1 MATTTTTIK
10 RTKFKLT
17 TEQLLDMFY
26 WLKLMRAFDL
36 RLSILVKQG
45 KVRSGVYTGIG
56 QEAIIVGTCF
66 ALRKEDFICPLH
78 RDLGSFLMKGVEPR
92 AMMSQM
98 FGKATGLSKGRDSA
112 LHSGVSELGIFGNT
126 SMLGANLPV
135 AAGLGLTFKMEKT
148 DNVVVAYFG
157 EGASNTGDFH
167 EALNFA
173 GVQRLPIVFVCEN
186 NLYAYSVPVEKS
198 MAIDDV
204 ADRAESYGF
213 DGVSINGNDVL
224 AVYQSTQGALARA
237 RNGEGPTLIECK
249 TYRWHGHSEH
259 DKAFYRTDEEL
270 AMWKSRDP
278 IPTFT
283 TYLQA
288 GNISERGE
296 AEGNRRPRGGD
307 DRRCRGICDERAGP
321 RVPRT
326 RSRISMPKEL
336 TYLEAIREA
345 LAEEM
350 RRDPKVFVL
359 GEDVGEYGGA
369 FGVTQGLFQEFG
381 ESRVIDTPI
390 SESAI
395 VGISIGASLRGYR
408 PVAEMQFA
416 DFISCGFDQI
426 VNQAATLRYRYGGR
440 ASVPIVV
447 RAPSGGNVGG
457 GLYHSQ
463 NPEAWFIHRPGLK
476 VVAPSTPFDAK
487 GLLKAAIRDDNPVVY
502 FEHKYLYRRA
512 KGAVPEG
519 DEIVPIGVAATRRE
533 GDDITL
539 LTYGA
544 MVQPSLEAADRL
556 SKDGVEVE
564 VIDLR
569 TLLPFDKD
577 AILRSVEK
585 TNRAMIVHE
594 DVKTLGIGA
603 ELSAVIM
610 EERFDALD
618 APVMRVTYPDT
629 HCPFSNVLEA
639 FNLPDADKI
648 TAALRKLAEY

>member
-1 MATTTTTIK
+1 
-10 RTKFKLT
+10 
-17 TEQLLDMFY
+17 
-26 WLKLMRAFDL
+26 
-36 RLSILVKQG
+36 
-45 KVRSGVYTGIG
+45 
-56 QEAIIVGTCF
+56 
-66 ALRKEDFICPLH
+66 
-78 RDLGSFLMKGVEPR
+78 
-92 AMMSQM
+92 
-98 FGKATGLSKGRDSA
+98 
-112 LHSGVSELGIFGNT
+112 
-126 SMLGANLPV
+126 
-135 AAGLGLTFKMEKT
+135 
-148 DNVVVAYFG
+148 
-157 EGASNTGDFH
+157 
-167 EALNFA
+167 
-173 GVQRLPIVFVCEN
+173 
-186 NLYAYSVPVEKS
+186 
-198 MAIDDV
+198 
-204 ADRAESYGF
+204 
-213 DGVSINGNDVL
+213 
-224 AVYQSTQGALARA
+224 
-237 RNGEGPTLIECK
+237 
-249 TYRWHGHSEH
+249 
-259 DKAFYRTDEEL
+259 
-270 AMWKSRDP
+270 
-278 IPTFT
+278 
-283 TYLQA
+283 
-288 GNISERGE
+288 
-296 AEGNRRPRGGD
+296 
-307 DRRCRGICDERAGP
+307 
-321 RVPRT
+321 
-326 RSRISMPKEL
+326 MPKEL

-369 FGVTQGLFQEFG
+369 FGVTQGLFEEFG
-381 ESRVIDTPI
+381 ESRVVDTPI

-426 VNQAATLRYRYGGR
+426 VNQAATLHYRYGGR

-487 GLLKAAIRDDNPVVY
+487 GLLKAAIRDDNPVIY

-519 DEIVPIGVAATRRE
+519 EEIVPIGVAAIRRE

-610 EERFDALD
+610 EEKFDALD

-629 HCPFSNVLEA
+629 HSPFSNVLEA

-648 TAALRKLAEY
+648 SAALRKLAAY